1 MGYAEY
7 ENYYINEEGLKL
19 VLAGIGVESL
29 YGFSKTED
37 QDEVTKE
44 DVNKLLAYLYQE
56 GYVTWEEGN
65 IRLLEPLN
73 SLAEIL
79 VKAVNCIMIE
89 REESSKV
96 CYCGG
101 DKVLVTE
108 WGNQDQDKLRF
119 SIWESPEFMESLW
132 DAEVFP
138 EEELDDAPDLKEEV
152 HNIQT
157 VFTLADKK
165 TGQTK
170 CIMKVFEEGIFT
182 YISITE
188 DTEES
193 ISLYNR
199 EQMENILGNWF
210 RMEVQK

>member
-7 ENYYINEEGLKL
+7 ENYYIKEEALKL
-19 VLAGIGVESL
+19 VLAGIGVESF

-37 QDEVTKE
+37 QNEITKE
-44 DVNKLLAYLYQE
+44 DVHKSLAYLYQE

-65 IRLLEPLN
+65 IKLLEPLN
-73 SLAEIL
+73 SLAGIM

-89 REESSKV
+89 REDSLKV
-96 CYCGG
+96 CYCNA

-108 WGNQDQDKLRF
+108 GGNHDHGKLRF
-119 SIWESPEFMESLW
+119 SIWESPTFMESLW
-132 DAEVFP
+132 ETEVFP
-138 EEELDDAPDLKEEV
+138 QEELEDAPGPKEETRS
-152 HNIQT
+152 IQT

-165 TGQTK
+165 TGQMK
-170 CIMKVFEEGIFT
+170 CTMKVFEEGIFT
-182 YISITE
+182 YISLTE
-188 DTEES
+188 DTDES
-193 ISLYNR
+193 ISIYNR